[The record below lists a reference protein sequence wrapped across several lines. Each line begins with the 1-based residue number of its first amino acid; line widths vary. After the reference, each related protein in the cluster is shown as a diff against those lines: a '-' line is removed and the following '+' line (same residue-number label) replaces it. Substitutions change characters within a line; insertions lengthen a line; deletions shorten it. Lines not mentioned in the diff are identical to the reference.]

1 MSGMSDSQHHTP
13 LFPALYV
20 VATPIGNLGDITMR
34 ALDILQRVDRVAAE
48 DTRVSGQ
55 LLAHFN
61 ISKPMVSIREH
72 NEREAA
78 DKVIAWIAA
87 GDAVAYMSD
96 AGTPAVSDPGA
107 RLVAAVRAAGLRVVP
122 IPGVSAVT
130 AALSAAGVESG
141 TWLFH
146 GFLPPKSGARKAQL
160 QTLAALPCALVFYE
174 APHRIEETLA
184 DMATV
189 LDSERAVTLARE
201 LTKRF
206 ETIVTLPLRDAPV
219 WLAADPNNVRGEFV
233 VIVHPPAAEA
243 AIVDAEAMR
252 VLDVLLGE
260 LPPTL
265 ASKLASKITG
275 RSKAELYKMSLALK
289 PQDQENLDQEDA

>member
-1 MSGMSDSQHHTP
+1 MNESAHHTRLP
-13 LFPALYV
+13 PALYV
-20 VATPIGNLGDITMR
+20 VATPIGNLGDMTLR
-34 ALDILQRVDRVAAE
+34 ALDTLKSVDRVAAE

-72 NEREAA
+72 NERAAA
-78 DKVIAWIAA
+78 DKVIAWISA
-87 GDAVAYMSD
+87 GESVAYVSD

-107 RLVAAVRAAGLRVVP
+107 RLVAAVRAAGLLVVP

-130 AALSAAGVESG
+130 TALSAAGMESG

-184 DMATV
+184 DMASV
-189 LDSERAVTLARE
+189 LDGAREVTLARE

-206 ETIVTLPLRDAPV
+206 ESIVTLPLRDAPA

-233 VIVHPPAAEA
+233 VIVHPPAAA
-243 AIVDAEAMR
+243 AAVVDAEAMR

-265 ASKLASKITG
+265 AAKLASKITG
-275 RSKAELYKMSLALK
+275 RSKAELYKMTLALK
-289 PQDQENLDQEDA
+289 PQIEE

>member
-1 MSGMSDSQHHTP
+1 MSESPHHTRLP
-13 LFPALYV
+13 PALYV
-20 VATPIGNLGDITMR
+20 VATPIGNLGDITLR
-34 ALDILQRVDRVAAE
+34 ALDTLKGVDRVAAE

-61 ISKPMVSIREH
+61 ISKPMASIREH

-87 GDAVAYMSD
+87 GEAVAYVSD

-107 RLVAAVRAAGLRVVP
+107 RLVAAVRAAGLTVVP

-130 AALSAAGVESG
+130 TALSAAGVESG
-141 TWLFH
+141 SWLFH
-146 GFLPPKSGARKAQL
+146 GFLPPKSGARKTQL
-160 QTLAALPCALVFYE
+160 QTLAALPVALVFYE

-184 DMATV
+184 DMAAV
-189 LDSERAVTLARE
+189 LDNTRQVTLARE

-206 ETIVTLPLRDAPV
+206 ESIVTLPLRDAPA
-219 WLAADPNNVRGEFV
+219 WLAADPNHVRGEFV
-233 VIVHPPAAEA
+233 VIVHPPVASEVV
-243 AIVDAEAMR
+243 VDAEAMR
-252 VLDVLLGE
+252 VLAVLQGA

-265 ASKLASKITG
+265 AAKLASQITG

-289 PQDQENLDQEDA
+289 PHEQDPA

>member
-1 MSGMSDSQHHTP
+1 MNESAHHTRLP
-13 LFPALYV
+13 PALYV
-20 VATPIGNLGDITMR
+20 VATPIGNLGDITLR
-34 ALDILQRVDRVAAE
+34 ALDILRSADRVAAE

-78 DKVIAWIAA
+78 NKVIAWIAA
-87 GDAVAYMSD
+87 GEAVAYVSD

-107 RLVAAVRAAGLRVVP
+107 RLVAAVRAAGLVVVP
-122 IPGVSAVT
+122 IPGASAVT
-130 AALSAAGVESG
+130 TALSAAGVESG

-146 GFLPPKSGARKAQL
+146 GFLPPKAGARRAQL
-160 QTLAALPCALVFYE
+160 QTLAALPSALVFYE

-184 DMATV
+184 DMAAV
-189 LDSERAVTLARE
+189 LDDARAVTLARE

-206 ETIVTLPLRDAPV
+206 ETIVTLPLRDAPA

-233 VIVHPPAAEA
+233 VIVHPPAAA
-243 AIVDAEAMR
+243 AAVVDAEAMR

-265 ASKLASKITG
+265 AAKLTSKITG
-275 RSKAELYKMSLALK
+275 RSKADLYKMTLALK
-289 PQDQENLDQEDA
+289 PQDQEDA

>member
-1 MSGMSDSQHHTP
+1 MNESSHHTRLP
-13 LFPALYV
+13 PALYV
-20 VATPIGNLGDITMR
+20 VATPIGNLGDITLR
-34 ALDILQRVDRVAAE
+34 ALDILRSVDRVAAE

-61 ISKPMVSIREH
+61 ISKPKVSIRER

-78 DKVIAWIAA
+78 NKVIAWIVA
-87 GDAVAYMSD
+87 GEAVAYVSD

-107 RLVAAVRAAGLRVVP
+107 RLVAAVRAAGLVVIP
-122 IPGVSAVT
+122 IPGASAVT
-130 AALSAAGVESG
+130 TALSAAGVESG

-146 GFLPPKSGARKAQL
+146 GFLPPKAGARRAQL
-160 QTLAALPCALVFYE
+160 QTLAALPSALVFYE

-184 DMATV
+184 DMAAV
-189 LDSERAVTLARE
+189 LDDARAVTLARE

-206 ETIVTLPLRDAPV
+206 ETIVTLPLRDAPA

-233 VIVHPPAAEA
+233 VIVHPPAAA
-243 AIVDAEAMR
+243 AAVVDAEAMR

-265 ASKLASKITG
+265 AARLTSKITG
-275 RSKAELYKMSLALK
+275 RSKADLYKMTLALK
-289 PQDQENLDQEDA
+289 PQDQEDA

>member
-1 MSGMSDSQHHTP
+1 MNESAHHTRLP
-13 LFPALYV
+13 PALYV
-20 VATPIGNLGDITMR
+20 VATPIGNLGDMTLR
-34 ALDILQRVDRVAAE
+34 ALDTLKSVDRVAAE

-55 LLAHFN
+55 LLALFN

-72 NEREAA
+72 NERAAA
-78 DKVIAWIAA
+78 DKVIAWISA
-87 GDAVAYMSD
+87 GESVAYVSD

-107 RLVAAVRAAGLRVVP
+107 RLVAAVRAAGLLVVP

-130 AALSAAGVESG
+130 TALSAAGMESG

-184 DMATV
+184 DMASV
-189 LDSERAVTLARE
+189 LDGAREVTLARE

-206 ETIVTLPLRDAPV
+206 ESIVTLPLRDAPA

-233 VIVHPPAAEA
+233 VIVHPPAAA
-243 AIVDAEAMR
+243 AAVVDAEAMR

-265 ASKLASKITG
+265 AAKLASKITG
-275 RSKAELYKMSLALK
+275 RSKAELYKMTLALK
-289 PQDQENLDQEDA
+289 PQIEE

>member
-1 MSGMSDSQHHTP
+1 MNESAHHTRLP
-13 LFPALYV
+13 PALYV
-20 VATPIGNLGDITMR
+20 VATPIGNLGDITLR
-34 ALDILQRVDRVAAE
+34 ALDILRSADRVAAE

-78 DKVIAWIAA
+78 NKVIAWIAA
-87 GDAVAYMSD
+87 GEAVAYVSD

-107 RLVAAVRAAGLRVVP
+107 RLVTAVRAAGLVVVP
-122 IPGVSAVT
+122 IPGASAVT
-130 AALSAAGVESG
+130 TALSAAGVESG

-146 GFLPPKSGARKAQL
+146 GFLPPKAGARRAQL
-160 QTLAALPCALVFYE
+160 QTLAALPSALVFYE
-174 APHRIEETLA
+174 APHRIEETLI

-189 LDSERAVTLARE
+189 LDGARAVTLARE

-206 ETIVTLPLRDAPV
+206 ETIVTLPLRDAPA

-233 VIVHPPAAEA
+233 VIVHPPAAA
-243 AIVDAEAMR
+243 AAVVDAEAMR
-252 VLDVLLGE
+252 VLDVLLAE

-265 ASKLASKITG
+265 AAKLTSKITG
-275 RSKAELYKMSLALK
+275 RSKADLYKMTLALK
-289 PQDQENLDQEDA
+289 PQDQEDA

>member
-1 MSGMSDSQHHTP
+1 MSESPHHTRLP
-13 LFPALYV
+13 PALYV
-20 VATPIGNLGDITMR
+20 VATPIGNLGDITLR
-34 ALDILQRVDRVAAE
+34 ALDTLKGVDRVAAE
-48 DTRVSGQ
+48 DTRVSGL

-61 ISKPMVSIREH
+61 ISKPMASIREH

-87 GDAVAYMSD
+87 GEAVAYVSD

-107 RLVAAVRAAGLRVVP
+107 RLVAAVRAAGLTVVP

-130 AALSAAGVESG
+130 TALSAAGVESG
-141 TWLFH
+141 SWLFH
-146 GFLPPKSGARKAQL
+146 GFLSPKSGARKTQL
-160 QTLAALPCALVFYE
+160 QTLAALPVALVFYE

-184 DMATV
+184 DMAAV
-189 LDSERAVTLARE
+189 LDNTRQVTLARE

-206 ETIVTLPLRDAPV
+206 ESIVTLPLRDAPA
-219 WLAADPNNVRGEFV
+219 WLAADPNHVRGEFV
-233 VIVHPPAAEA
+233 VIVHPPVASEVV
-243 AIVDAEAMR
+243 VDAEAMR
-252 VLDVLLGE
+252 VLAVLQGA

-265 ASKLASKITG
+265 AAKLASQITG

-289 PQDQENLDQEDA
+289 PRKQDEA

>member
-1 MSGMSDSQHHTP
+1 MSQTSHHTP

-20 VATPIGNLGDITMR
+20 VATPIGNLGDITLR

-61 ISKPMVSIREH
+61 LSKPLVSIREH

-78 DKVIAWIAA
+78 EGVVARIVS
-87 GDAVAYMSD
+87 GDAVAYVSD
-96 AGTPAVSDPGA
+96 AGTPAISDPGA

-130 AALSAAGVESG
+130 TALSVAGLESG
-141 TWLFH
+141 QWLFH
-146 GFLPPKSGARKAQL
+146 GFLPPKSGPRRSIL
-160 QTLAALPCALVFYE
+160 QSLAPLPSALVFYE

-184 DMATV
+184 DMAEV
-189 LDSERAVTLARE
+189 LDARREVTLARE
-201 LTKRF
+201 LTKKF
-206 ETIVTLPLRDAPV
+206 ESIVTLPLHDAPA
-219 WLAADPNNVRGEFV
+219 WLAADANNVRGEFV
-233 VIVHPPAAEA
+233 VVVHPPLTEVA
-243 AIVDAEAMR
+243 VDAEAMR
-252 VLDVLLGE
+252 VLDILQGA

-265 ASKLASKITG
+265 AAKLASQITG

-289 PQDQENLDQEDA
+289 PQDPA

>member
-1 MSGMSDSQHHTP
+1 MNESAHHTRLP
-13 LFPALYV
+13 PALYV
-20 VATPIGNLGDITMR
+20 VATPIGNLGDITLR
-34 ALDILQRVDRVAAE
+34 AIDTLKSADRVAAE

-78 DKVIAWIAA
+78 AKVVAWIVA
-87 GDAVAYMSD
+87 GEAVAYVSD

-107 RLVAAVRAAGLRVVP
+107 RLVAAVREAGLTVVP
-122 IPGVSAVT
+122 IPGASAVT
-130 AALSAAGVESG
+130 TALSAAGVESG

-146 GFLPPKSGARKAQL
+146 GFLPPKSGARKAHL

-184 DMATV
+184 DMAAV
-189 LDSERAVTLARE
+189 LDDARAVTLARE

-206 ETIVTLPLRDAPV
+206 ETIVTLPLRDAPA

-233 VIVHPPAAEA
+233 VIVHPPAAA
-243 AIVDAEAMR
+243 AAVVDAEAMR
-252 VLDVLLGE
+252 VLDVLLAE

-265 ASKLASKITG
+265 AAKLTSKITG
-275 RSKAELYKMSLALK
+275 RSKAELYKMTLALK
-289 PQDQENLDQEDA
+289 PQD

>member
-1 MSGMSDSQHHTP
+1 MNESSHHTGLP
-13 LFPALYV
+13 PALYV
-20 VATPIGNLGDITMR
+20 VATPIGNLGDITLR
-34 ALDILQRVDRVAAE
+34 ALDILRSVDRVAAE

-61 ISKPMVSIREH
+61 ISKPKVSIREH

-78 DKVIAWIAA
+78 NKVIAWIVA
-87 GDAVAYMSD
+87 GEAVAYVSD

-107 RLVAAVRAAGLRVVP
+107 RLVAAVRAAGLVVIP
-122 IPGVSAVT
+122 IPGASAVT
-130 AALSAAGVESG
+130 TALSAAGVESG

-146 GFLPPKSGARKAQL
+146 GFLPPKAGARRAQL
-160 QTLAALPCALVFYE
+160 QTLAALPSALVFYE

-184 DMATV
+184 DMAAV
-189 LDSERAVTLARE
+189 LDDARAVTLARE

-206 ETIVTLPLRDAPV
+206 ETIVTLPLRDAPA

-233 VIVHPPAAEA
+233 VIVHPPAAA
-243 AIVDAEAMR
+243 AAVVDAEAMR
-252 VLDVLLGE
+252 VLDVLLAE

-265 ASKLASKITG
+265 AARLTSKITG
-275 RSKAELYKMSLALK
+275 RSKADLYKMTLALK
-289 PQDQENLDQEDA
+289 PQDQEDA

>member
-1 MSGMSDSQHHTP
+1 MNDSTHHTP
-13 LFPALYV
+13 LFPGLYV
-20 VATPIGNLGDITMR
+20 VATPIGNLGDITLR

-61 ISKPMVSIREH
+61 ISKPLVSIREH
-72 NEREAA
+72 NERAA
-78 DKVIAWIAA
+78 AESVIARIAA
-87 GDAVAYMSD
+87 GDAVAYVSD

-130 AALSAAGVESG
+130 AALSAAGIESG
-141 TWLFH
+141 AWMFH
-146 GFLPPKSGARKAQL
+146 GFLPPKSGARRTQL
-160 QTLAALPCALVFYE
+160 QALAALPCALVFYE

-184 DMATV
+184 DMAAV
-189 LDSERAVTLARE
+189 LDSARPVTLARE
-201 LTKRF
+201 LTKKF
-206 ETIVTLPLRDAPV
+206 ETIVTLPLSEAPA

-233 VIVHPPAAEA
+233 VIVHPPATEV
-243 AIVDAEAMR
+243 AIDREAMR
-252 VLDVLLGE
+252 VLDILQGA

-265 ASKLASKITG
+265 AAKLAAQITG

-289 PQDQENLDQEDA
+289 PQDRDEA

>member
-1 MSGMSDSQHHTP
+1 MNESAHHTRLP
-13 LFPALYV
+13 PALYV
-20 VATPIGNLGDITMR
+20 VATPIGNLGDITLR
-34 ALDILQRVDRVAAE
+34 AIETLKCADRVAAE

-55 LLAHFN
+55 LLAHLN

-78 DKVIAWIAA
+78 NKVVAWIVA
-87 GDAVAYMSD
+87 GEAVAYVSD

-107 RLVAAVRAAGLRVVP
+107 RLVAAVRAAGLVVVP
-122 IPGVSAVT
+122 IPGASAVT

-146 GFLPPKSGARKAQL
+146 GFLPPKAGARRAQL
-160 QTLAALPCALVFYE
+160 QTLAALPSALVFYE

-184 DMATV
+184 DMAAV
-189 LDSERAVTLARE
+189 LDDARAVTLARE

-206 ETIVTLPLRDAPV
+206 ETIITLPLRDAPA

-233 VIVHPPAAEA
+233 VIVHPPAAA
-243 AIVDAEAMR
+243 AAVVDAEAMR

-265 ASKLASKITG
+265 AAKLTSKITG
-275 RSKAELYKMSLALK
+275 RSKSDLYKMTLALK
-289 PQDQENLDQEDA
+289 PQDQEDA